1 MNLYQ
6 SAESNI
12 RKTWLLLFVFLIL
25 FIGIGWILM
34 YVFDEP
40 IILLIAVIFSVVS
53 SISSYWFSDKIVLSM
68 AGAKEIAKRDN
79 PELYRIVENLCIT
92 TGLPLPKI
100 YILNEEQP
108 NAFATGRDKDHA
120 VIAVTTGLLAKLEKV
135 ELEGVIAH
143 ELSHINNRDMLLQ
156 TMIVVLVGVIA
167 IVSNIF
173 IRISFRG
180 GRRDSKGG
188 ALLMVVGLV
197 AIILAPI
204 AANLIKLAIS
214 RKREFLADA
223 KGALITRYPE
233 GLASALEK
241 IASDPSP
248 MRKKSTSTAHLFI
261 SNPFKGK
268 EKKSFFVRMYS
279 THPPTEERVAALRGM
294 KI

>member
-6 SAESNI
+6 LADSNI
-12 RKTWLLLFVFLIL
+12 RKTWLLLFVFFII
-25 FIGIGWILM
+25 FIGLGWILA
-34 YVFDEP
+34 YIFDSLF
-40 IILLIAVIFSVVS
+40 ILIIAVIFSVGTS
-53 SISSYWFSDKIVLSM
+53 FSSYWFSDKIVLSM
-68 AGAKEIAKRDN
+68 TKAKPIAKADN

-92 TGLPLPKI
+92 TGVPLPKI

-108 NAFATGRDKDHA
+108 NAFATGRDQDHA
-120 VIAVTTGLLAKLEKV
+120 VIAVTTGLLTKLEKV

-143 ELSHINNRDMLLQ
+143 ELAHIKNKDMLLQ
-156 TMIVVLVGVIA
+156 TMIVVLAGVIA

-173 IRISFRG
+173 IRMNFRG
-180 GRRDSKGG
+180 GNRNSKANPAVAIIGII
-188 ALLMVVGLV
+188 

-204 AANLIKLAIS
+204 VANLIKLSIS

-223 KGALITRYPE
+223 SGALITRYPE

-241 IASDPSP
+241 IASDPMP
-248 MRKKSTSTAHLFI
+248 MKKKSIATAHLFI

-268 EKKSFFVRMYS
+268 ESKSFFVRIYS
-279 THPPTEERVAALRGM
+279 THPPTEERVRALRGM

>member
-1 MNLYQ
+1 MSLYQ

-12 RKTWLLLFVFLIL
+12 RKTWVLLFVFLIL
-25 FIGIGWILM
+25 FIGLGWVLT
-34 YVFDEP
+34 YVFEEP
-40 IILLIAVIFSVVS
+40 IILLIAVIFATVS

-68 AGAKEIAKRDN
+68 AGAKEIQKRDN
-79 PELYRIVENLCIT
+79 PELYRTVENLCIT

-108 NAFATGRDKDHA
+108 NAFATGRNKDHA

-173 IRISFRG
+173 IRGGFRG
-180 GRRDSKGG
+180 RKSSKGG
-188 ALLMVVGLV
+188 ALILV
-197 AIILAPI
+197 IGIVAVILAPI
-204 AANLIKLAIS
+204 AANLIKLSIS

-223 KGALITRYPE
+223 SGALITRYPE

-241 IASDPSP
+241 IDRDPSP
-248 MRKKSTSTAHLFI
+248 MKKKSTSTAHLFI

-268 EKKSFFVRMYS
+268 ERKSFFVRMYA
-279 THPPTEERVAALRGM
+279 THPPTEKRVAALRGM
-294 KI
+294 RI

>member
-34 YVFDEP
+34 YVFNEP

-68 AGAKEIAKRDN
+68 TGAKEIAKRDN

-92 TGLPLPKI
+92 IGLPLPKI

-108 NAFATGRDKDHA
+108 NAFATGRNKDHA
-120 VIAVTTGLLAKLEKV
+120 VIAVTTGLLVKLEKV

-143 ELSHINNRDMLLQ
+143 ELSHINNKDMFLQ

-180 GRRDSKGG
+180 GRRNSKGG
-188 ALLMVVGLV
+188 VLVMVIGLA

-204 AANLIKLAIS
+204 AANLIKLSIS

-223 KGALITRYPE
+223 SGALITRYPE